1 MVAKK
6 SCLRRRRV
14 RRKIG
19 TGILSKLS
27 GFASTALNKI
37 VDTLPLELHIPSYRF
52 CGPGTKLD
60 KRLRRGDKGINS
72 LDEACKA
79 HDIAYAQHSDNSSR
93 NVADRRLADKAWSV
107 FKNPNTG
114 LTEKAAAY
122 LVTNLI
128 KAKAAFGG
136 GRVQRR
142 IRKRRRRNNR
152 REGWKNNSSLQ
163 EQRSAHLR
171 QKAIKHLSKHIAGQ
185 GFYLRPYAPLYKGGR
200 IIESPSPSQRR
211 RRNTTKKRRRRRRA
225 PKKVRK

>member
-6 SCLRRRRV
+6 TCRRRGRRV

-72 LDEACKA
+72 LDEACKE
-79 HDIAYAQHSDNSSR
+79 HDIAYAQNSDNSSR

-142 IRKRRRRNNR
+142 RRRRR

-200 IIESPSPSQRR
+200 IIETPSQRR
-211 RRNTTKKRRRRRRA
+211 RRRTTKKKRRRA
-225 PKKVRK
+225 PKKK